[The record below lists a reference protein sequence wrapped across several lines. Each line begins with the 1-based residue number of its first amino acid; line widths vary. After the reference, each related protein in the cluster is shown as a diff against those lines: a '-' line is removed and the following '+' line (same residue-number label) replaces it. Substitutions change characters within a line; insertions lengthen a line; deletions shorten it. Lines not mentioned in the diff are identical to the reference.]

1 MLPAVNG
8 WLETTLGEMLLVQ
21 ERAIVAAA
29 LECAFGLYCVQVGD
43 WGGPGIFLDSARTRR
58 RALVTGAPAPGTTLI
73 SELPALA
80 LQADS
85 VDVLLLPHT
94 LEFVDDPH
102 ELLREAGRV
111 LTGEGELIVLG
122 FEPLGSWSLRHA
134 LTRGGYPPGLRRTLS
149 GRRLTDWLR
158 LVGFEVGRASRY
170 LYAPPY
176 AGLQSGRT
184 GALIERFGRAV
195 WPRLS
200 GAYVLRAR
208 KRVYTMTP
216 VRQRQRLRA
225 AVIGG
230 LVEPARRAS

>member
-1 MLPAVNG
+1 MLPAVNE
-8 WLETTLGEMLLVQ
+8 WLATPLGRMLLAQ

-29 LECAFGLYCVQVGD
+29 LERAFGIYCVQLGD
-43 WGGPGIFLDSARTRR
+43 WGGAGEFLAAARTRR
-58 RALVTGAPAPGTTLI
+58 QALLASAPAPGAALVC
-73 SELPALA
+73 ELTSLP
-80 LQADS
+80 LQTDS

-111 LTGEGELIVLG
+111 LNGEGELIALA
-122 FEPLGSWSLRHA
+122 FEPLGGWSLRDA
-134 LTRGGYPPGLRRTLS
+134 LTRGGFPPGLRRLVS
-149 GRRLTDWLR
+149 ARRLTDWLR
-158 LVGFEVGRASRY
+158 LVGFEVGRAERY
-170 LYAPPY
+170 QYAPPL
-176 AGLQSGRT
+176 AGLQAGRA
-184 GALIERFGRAV
+184 GALFERLGRKA

-200 GAYVLRAR
+200 GAYLLRAR

-216 VRQRQRLRA
+216 VRTRQRLRT